1 MGHTTARR
9 DRAHP
14 AELIGIELQDT
25 EGRLKTALAARARA
39 LLNTEAIDQ
48 PYREALTATL

>member
-1 MGHTTARR
+1 V
-9 DRAHP
+9 
-14 AELIGIELQDT
+14 ELIGIELQDT